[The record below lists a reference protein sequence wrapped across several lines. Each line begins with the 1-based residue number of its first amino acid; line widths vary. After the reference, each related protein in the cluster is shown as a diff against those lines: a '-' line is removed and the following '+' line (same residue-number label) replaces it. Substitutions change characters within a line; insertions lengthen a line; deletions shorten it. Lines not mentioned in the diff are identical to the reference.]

1 MYLKLDDVAQLEF
14 VNEHPRD
21 LALHLEDEE
30 GAFSIECLIFEATE
44 QGVRALFKHGSFELA
59 DRPFKPLHYSPE
71 TSSLTFNSFMIWK
84 PQNSR
89 GFHFFTLIEYG

>member
-44 QGVRALFKHGSFELA
+44 QGVRALFKHGSFELV
-59 DRPFKPLHYSPE
+59 DRLPLHYSPE
-71 TSSLTFNSFMIWK
+71 TSSLTFNS
-84 PQNSR
+84 
-89 GFHFFTLIEYG
+89 L

>member
-30 GAFSIECLIFEATE
+30 GAFSIECLILKLLNKES
-44 QGVRALFKHGSFELA
+44 VPYLNMVAL
-59 DRPFKPLHYSPE
+59 
-71 TSSLTFNSFMIWK
+71 SLLTV
-84 PQNSR
+84 
-89 GFHFFTLIEYG
+89 